1 MTSPSDPEYRLYK
14 NDKSF
19 RNHHKCEHEFLLTS
33 IKASFATIMHYIF
46 INIKTFGIHN
56 LKYNLKI
63 FSSAIFLEAG
73 EQSLWKQRLG
83 MQTDND
89 NSNVTS
95 FLTLEMYFVSFW
107 VTEPTFMGG
116 GLYL

>member
-63 FSSAIFLEAG
+63 FSSAIFFRGRRA
-73 EQSLWKQRLG
+73 
-83 MQTDND
+83 
-89 NSNVTS
+89 
-95 FLTLEMYFVSFW
+95 
-107 VTEPTFMGG
+107 EPLKTKIRDANR
-116 GLYL
+116 